1 MRDSGPAPQ
10 RRPRREDDPTPRVS
24 AHFWRF
30 SIRLARSL
38 VTAGHCTPREVSSAR
53 ATALTST
60 MPVPVSV
67 SGWKSAAGGGVDAA
81 PSVME
86 TSGPFAALAKRKAE
100 RESQGGVSEVTVSA
114 GPTPAAKAAA
124 DAPPAPAPSAAS
136 DASNGW
142 GVAVNDLDW
151 SYPGID
157 GSPIAGSEPLIK
169 GMDLKLK
176 PGSCCLL
183 LGANGAGKTTLL
195 KILGGKHM
203 VPKDKVLIHGREA
216 FYDTSLTTSGQ
227 LSYIGGDWQRDVAF
241 AGYGVTLAGDFPAS
255 KMLDSIPGVDPER
268 KKRII
273 DVLDINPEWR
283 MHQVSDGQRR
293 RVQLAYGLMI
303 PYSVLLLDEIT
314 VDLDVL
320 GRADLMAFLRRE
332 CEERSVT
339 IVYATHIFDGL
350 EEFATHVAFVAG
362 GRLRFCEAIE
372 DIEGLRAREPG
383 ALLATVEGWLRK
395 EAEIKKEE
403 LAKRGIVKKKVFEYA
418 RNSGWGEGRMA
429 ATVSFGPELGMKH
442 QGIKGSSNAVMR
454 N

>member
-1 MRDSGPAPQ
+1 
-10 RRPRREDDPTPRVS
+10 
-24 AHFWRF
+24 
-30 SIRLARSL
+30 
-38 VTAGHCTPREVSSAR
+38 
-53 ATALTST
+53 

-67 SGWKSAAGGGVDAA
+67 SGWKSEAGGGVDVSA
-81 PSVME
+81 SVME
-86 TSGPFAALAKRKAE
+86 TAGPFAALAKRKAE
-100 RESQGGVSEVTVSA
+100 LEAAGTSEVTVTA
-114 GPTPAAKAAA
+114 DAAAAAKAAVVTT
-124 DAPPAPAPSAAS
+124 DAPVATFAQPSE
-136 DASNGW
+136 W
-142 GVAVNDLDW
+142 GVNVNNLDW

-157 GSPIAGSEPLIK
+157 GSPIVGSEPLIK

-216 FYDTSLTTSGQ
+216 FYDTGLTTSGQ
-227 LSYIGGDWQRDVAF
+227 LSYIGGNWQRDVAF
-241 AGYGVTLAGDFPAS
+241 AGYGVTLAGDFPAK
-255 KMLDSIPGVDPER
+255 KMLDSIPNVDPAR

-273 DVLDINPEWR
+273 EVLDINPEWR

-293 RVQLAYGLMI
+293 RVQLAYGLMV

-320 GRADLMAFLRRE
+320 GRADLMGFLRQE
-332 CEERSVT
+332 CEERQVT

-350 EEFATHVAFVAG
+350 EQFATHVAFVAG
-362 GRLRFCEAIE
+362 GKLRFCEPME
-372 DIEGLRAREPG
+372 EIEGLKDREPG
-383 ALLATVEGWLRK
+383 ALLATVEVWLRK
-395 EAEIKKEE
+395 EAEIKKQE
-403 LAKRGIVKKKVFEYA
+403 LAARGIVKKKVFEYQ

-429 ATVSFGPELGMKH
+429 STVSFGPELGMKH
-442 QGIKGSSNAVMR
+442 TGIKGSSNAVMR

>member
-1 MRDSGPAPQ
+1 
-10 RRPRREDDPTPRVS
+10 
-24 AHFWRF
+24 
-30 SIRLARSL
+30 
-38 VTAGHCTPREVSSAR
+38 
-53 ATALTST
+53 

-67 SGWKSAAGGGVDAA
+67 SGWKSEAGGGVDVSA
-81 PSVME
+81 SVME
-86 TSGPFAALAKRKAE
+86 TAGPFAALAKRKAE
-100 RESQGGVSEVTVSA
+100 LEAAGTSEVTVTA
-114 GPTPAAKAAA
+114 DAAAAAKAAVVTT
-124 DAPPAPAPSAAS
+124 DAPVATIAQPSE
-136 DASNGW
+136 W
-142 GVAVNDLDW
+142 GVNVNNLDW

-157 GSPIAGSEPLIK
+157 GSPIVGSEPLIK

-227 LSYIGGDWQRDVAF
+227 LSYIGGNWQRDVAF
-241 AGYGVTLAGDFPAS
+241 AGYGVTLAGDFPAK
-255 KMLDSIPGVDPER
+255 KMLDSIPNVDPAR

-273 DVLDINPEWR
+273 EVLDINPEWR

-293 RVQLAYGLMI
+293 RVQLAYGLMV

-320 GRADLMAFLRRE
+320 GRADLMAFLRQE
-332 CEERSVT
+332 CEERQVT

-350 EEFATHVAFVAG
+350 EQFATHVAFVAG
-362 GRLRFCEAIE
+362 GQLRFCKPMEE
-372 DIEGLRAREPG
+372 IEGLKDREPG
-383 ALLATVEGWLRK
+383 ALLATVEVWLRK
-395 EAEIKKEE
+395 EAEIKKQE
-403 LAKRGIVKKKVFEYA
+403 LAARGIVKKKVFEYQ

-429 ATVSFGPELGMKH
+429 STVSFGPELGMKH
-442 QGIKGSSNAVMR
+442 TGIKGSSNAVMR

>member
-1 MRDSGPAPQ
+1 
-10 RRPRREDDPTPRVS
+10 
-24 AHFWRF
+24 
-30 SIRLARSL
+30 
-38 VTAGHCTPREVSSAR
+38 
-53 ATALTST
+53 

-67 SGWKSAAGGGVDAA
+67 SGWKSEAGGGVDVSAA
-81 PSVME
+81 GME
-86 TSGPFAALAKRKAE
+86 TAGPFAALAKRKAE
-100 RESQGGVSEVTVSA
+100 LEAAGTSEVTVTA
-114 GPTPAAKAAA
+114 DAAAVAKAAVVTT
-124 DAPPAPAPSAAS
+124 DAPVATIAQPSE
-136 DASNGW
+136 W
-142 GVAVNDLDW
+142 GVNVNNLDW

-157 GSPIAGSEPLIK
+157 GSPIVGSEPLIK

-216 FYDTSLTTSGQ
+216 FYDTGLTTSGQ
-227 LSYIGGDWQRDVAF
+227 LSYIGGNWQRDVAF
-241 AGYGVTLAGDFPAS
+241 AGYGVTLAGDFPAK
-255 KMLDSIPGVDPER
+255 KMLDSIPNVDPAR

-273 DVLDINPEWR
+273 EVLDINPEWR

-293 RVQLAYGLMI
+293 RVQLAYGLMV

-320 GRADLMAFLRRE
+320 GRADLMGFLRQE
-332 CEERSVT
+332 CEERQVT

-350 EEFATHVAFVAG
+350 EQFATHVAFVAG
-362 GRLRFCEAIE
+362 GQLRFCEPME
-372 DIEGLRAREPG
+372 EIEGLKDREPG
-383 ALLATVEGWLRK
+383 ALLATVEVWLRK
-395 EAEIKKEE
+395 EAEIKKQE
-403 LAKRGIVKKKVFEYA
+403 LAARGIVKKKVFEYQ

-429 ATVSFGPELGMKH
+429 STVSFGPELGMKH
-442 QGIKGSSNAVMR
+442 TGIKGSSNAVMR

>member
-1 MRDSGPAPQ
+1 MTTRGCSHARQ
-10 RRPRREDDPTPRVS
+10 RPRSSASATSRGRSYAARFRALLASLFDPSR
-24 AHFWRF
+24 A
-30 SIRLARSL
+30 LARHRGAL
-38 VTAGHCTPREVSSAR
+38 HAAGGFIRAR
-53 ATALTST
+53 HRPHLDDARSC
-60 MPVPVSV
+60 VRFGVEERR
-67 SGWKSAAGGGVDAA
+67 GGGVDAA

-157 GSPIAGSEPLIK
+157 GSRIAGSEPLIK

-362 GRLRFCEAIE
+362 GGCGSARRLRTSRGSGRAS
-372 DIEGLRAREPG
+372 RARCSPPS
-383 ALLATVEGWLRK
+383 
-395 EAEIKKEE
+395 
-403 LAKRGIVKKKVFEYA
+403 RGG
-418 RNSGWGEGRMA
+418 SGRRRRSRRRSSQSA
-429 ATVSFGPELGMKH
+429 
-442 QGIKGSSNAVMR
+442 GSSRRRCSSTRATADGER
-454 N
+454 GAWPPR

>member
-1 MRDSGPAPQ
+1 
-10 RRPRREDDPTPRVS
+10 
-24 AHFWRF
+24 
-30 SIRLARSL
+30 
-38 VTAGHCTPREVSSAR
+38 
-53 ATALTST
+53 

-67 SGWKSAAGGGVDAA
+67 SGWKSEAGGGVDVSA
-81 PSVME
+81 SVME
-86 TSGPFAALAKRKAE
+86 TAGPFAALAKRKAE
-100 RESQGGVSEVTVSA
+100 LEAAGASEVTVTTDAVAVGKVAIS
-114 GPTPAAKAAA
+114 TT
-124 DAPPAPAPSAAS
+124 DAPVVSTAQPSE
-136 DASNGW
+136 W
-142 GVAVNDLDW
+142 GVNVNNLDW

-157 GSPIAGSEPLIK
+157 GSPIVGSEPLIK

-227 LSYIGGDWQRDVAF
+227 LSYIGGNWQRDVAF
-241 AGYGVTLAGDFPAS
+241 AGYGVTLAGDFPAK
-255 KMLDSIPGVDPER
+255 KMLDSIPNVDPAR

-273 DVLDINPEWR
+273 EVLDINPEWR

-293 RVQLAYGLMI
+293 RVQLAYGLMV

-320 GRADLMAFLRRE
+320 GRADLMAFLRQE
-332 CEERSVT
+332 CEERQVT

-350 EEFATHVAFVAG
+350 EQFATHVAFVAG
-362 GRLRFCEAIE
+362 GRLRFCKPMEE
-372 DIEGLRAREPG
+372 IEGLQDREPG
-383 ALLATVEGWLRK
+383 ALLATVEVWLRK
-395 EAEIKKEE
+395 EAEIKKQE
-403 LAKRGIVKKKVFEYA
+403 LAARGIVKKKVFEYQ

-429 ATVSFGPELGMKH
+429 STVSFGPELGMKH
-442 QGIKGSSNAVMR
+442 TGIKGSSNAVMR

>member
-1 MRDSGPAPQ
+1 M
-10 RRPRREDDPTPRVS
+10 
-24 AHFWRF
+24 
-30 SIRLARSL
+30 
-38 VTAGHCTPREVSSAR
+38 
-53 ATALTST
+53 
-60 MPVPVSV
+60 
-67 SGWKSAAGGGVDAA
+67 SGWKSEAGGGVDVSA
-81 PSVME
+81 SVME
-86 TSGPFAALAKRKAE
+86 TAGPFAALAKRKAE
-100 RESQGGVSEVTVSA
+100 LEAAGTSEVTVTA
-114 GPTPAAKAAA
+114 DAAAVAKAAVVTT
-124 DAPPAPAPSAAS
+124 DAPVATIAQPSE
-136 DASNGW
+136 W
-142 GVAVNDLDW
+142 GVNVNNLDW

-157 GSPIAGSEPLIK
+157 GSPIVGSEPLIK

-227 LSYIGGDWQRDVAF
+227 LSYIGGNWQRDVAF
-241 AGYGVTLAGDFPAS
+241 AGYGVTLAGDFPAK
-255 KMLDSIPGVDPER
+255 KMLDSIPNVDPAR

-273 DVLDINPEWR
+273 EVLDINPEWR

-293 RVQLAYGLMI
+293 RVQLAYGLMV

-320 GRADLMAFLRRE
+320 GRADLMAFLRQE
-332 CEERSVT
+332 CEERQVT

-350 EEFATHVAFVAG
+350 EQFATHVAFVAG
-362 GRLRFCEAIE
+362 GRLRFCEPME
-372 DIEGLRAREPG
+372 EIEGLKDREPG
-383 ALLATVEGWLRK
+383 ALLATVEVWLRK
-395 EAEIKKEE
+395 EAEIKKQE
-403 LAKRGIVKKKVFEYA
+403 LAARGIVKKKVFEYQ

-429 ATVSFGPELGMKH
+429 STVSFGPELGMKH
-442 QGIKGSSNAVMR
+442 TGIKGSSNAVMR

>member
-1 MRDSGPAPQ
+1 
-10 RRPRREDDPTPRVS
+10 
-24 AHFWRF
+24 
-30 SIRLARSL
+30 
-38 VTAGHCTPREVSSAR
+38 
-53 ATALTST
+53 

-67 SGWKSAAGGGVDAA
+67 SGWKSEAGGGVDVSA
-81 PSVME
+81 SVME
-86 TSGPFAALAKRKAE
+86 TAGPFAALAKRKAE
-100 RESQGGVSEVTVSA
+100 LEAAGTSEVTVTA
-114 GPTPAAKAAA
+114 DAAAVAKAAVVTT
-124 DAPPAPAPSAAS
+124 DAPVATIAQPSE
-136 DASNGW
+136 W
-142 GVAVNDLDW
+142 GVNVNNLDW

-157 GSPIAGSEPLIK
+157 GSPIVGSEPLIK

-216 FYDTSLTTSGQ
+216 FYDTGLTTSGQ
-227 LSYIGGDWQRDVAF
+227 LSYIGGNWQRDVAF
-241 AGYGVTLAGDFPAS
+241 AGYGVTLAGDFPAK
-255 KMLDSIPGVDPER
+255 KMLDSIPNVDPAR

-273 DVLDINPEWR
+273 EVLDINPEWR

-293 RVQLAYGLMI
+293 RVHLAYGLMV

-320 GRADLMAFLRRE
+320 GRADLMGFLRQE
-332 CEERSVT
+332 CEERQVT

-350 EEFATHVAFVAG
+350 EQFATHVAFVAG
-362 GRLRFCEAIE
+362 GRLRFCEPME
-372 DIEGLRAREPG
+372 EIEGLKDREPG
-383 ALLATVEGWLRK
+383 ALLATVEVWLRK
-395 EAEIKKEE
+395 EAEIKKQE
-403 LAKRGIVKKKVFEYA
+403 LAARGIVKKKVFEYQ

-429 ATVSFGPELGMKH
+429 STVSFGPELGMKH
-442 QGIKGSSNAVMR
+442 TGIKGSSNAVMR

>member
-1 MRDSGPAPQ
+1 
-10 RRPRREDDPTPRVS
+10 
-24 AHFWRF
+24 
-30 SIRLARSL
+30 
-38 VTAGHCTPREVSSAR
+38 
-53 ATALTST
+53 

-67 SGWKSAAGGGVDAA
+67 SGWKSEAGGGVDVSA
-81 PSVME
+81 SVME
-86 TSGPFAALAKRKAE
+86 TAGPFAALAKRKAE
-100 RESQGGVSEVTVSA
+100 LEAAGTSEVTVTA
-114 GPTPAAKAAA
+114 DAAVVAKAAVA
-124 DAPPAPAPSAAS
+124 TTDAPVATTAPPSE
-136 DASNGW
+136 W
-142 GVAVNDLDW
+142 GVCVNNLDW

-157 GSPIAGSEPLIK
+157 GSPIVGSEPLIK

-216 FYDTSLTTSGQ
+216 FYDTGLTTSGQ
-227 LSYIGGDWQRDVAF
+227 LSYIGGNWQRDVAF
-241 AGYGVTLAGDFPAS
+241 AGYGVTLAGDFPAK
-255 KMLDSIPGVDPER
+255 KMLDSIPNVDPAR

-273 DVLDINPEWR
+273 EVLDINPEWR

-293 RVQLAYGLMI
+293 RVQLAYGLMV

-320 GRADLMAFLRRE
+320 GRADLMGFLRQE
-332 CEERSVT
+332 CEERQVT

-350 EEFATHVAFVAG
+350 EQFATHVAFVAG
-362 GRLRFCEAIE
+362 GQLRFCEPME
-372 DIEGLRAREPG
+372 EIEGLKDREPG
-383 ALLATVEGWLRK
+383 ALLATVEVWLRK
-395 EAEIKKEE
+395 EAEIKKQE
-403 LAKRGIVKKKVFEYA
+403 LAARGIVKKKVFEYQ

-429 ATVSFGPELGMKH
+429 STVSFGPELGMKH
-442 QGIKGSSNAVMR
+442 TGIKGSSNAVMR

>member
-1 MRDSGPAPQ
+1 M
-10 RRPRREDDPTPRVS
+10 
-24 AHFWRF
+24 
-30 SIRLARSL
+30 
-38 VTAGHCTPREVSSAR
+38 
-53 ATALTST
+53 
-60 MPVPVSV
+60 
-67 SGWKSAAGGGVDAA
+67 SGWKSEAGGGVDVSA
-81 PSVME
+81 SVME
-86 TSGPFAALAKRKAE
+86 TAGPFAALAKRKAE
-100 RESQGGVSEVTVSA
+100 LEAAGASEVTVTTDAVAIGKVAIS
-114 GPTPAAKAAA
+114 TT
-124 DAPPAPAPSAAS
+124 DAPVVSTAQPSE
-136 DASNGW
+136 W
-142 GVAVNDLDW
+142 GVNVNNLDW

-157 GSPIAGSEPLIK
+157 GSPIVGSEPLIK

-227 LSYIGGDWQRDVAF
+227 LSYIGGNWQRDVAF
-241 AGYGVTLAGDFPAS
+241 AGYGVTLAGDFPAK
-255 KMLDSIPGVDPER
+255 KMLDSIPNVDPAR

-273 DVLDINPEWR
+273 EVLDINPEWR

-293 RVQLAYGLMI
+293 RVQLAYGLMV

-320 GRADLMAFLRRE
+320 GRADLMAFLRQE
-332 CEERSVT
+332 CEERQVT

-350 EEFATHVAFVAG
+350 EQFATHVAFVAG
-362 GRLRFCEAIE
+362 GRLRFCKPMEE
-372 DIEGLRAREPG
+372 IEGLQDREPG
-383 ALLATVEGWLRK
+383 ALLATVEVWLRK
-395 EAEIKKEE
+395 EAELKKQE
-403 LAKRGIVKKKVFEYA
+403 LAAKGIVKKKVFEYQ

-429 ATVSFGPELGMKH
+429 STVSFGPELGMKH
-442 QGIKGSSNAVMR
+442 TGIKGSSNAVMR

>member
-1 MRDSGPAPQ
+1 M
-10 RRPRREDDPTPRVS
+10 
-24 AHFWRF
+24 
-30 SIRLARSL
+30 
-38 VTAGHCTPREVSSAR
+38 
-53 ATALTST
+53 
-60 MPVPVSV
+60 
-67 SGWKSAAGGGVDAA
+67 SGWKSEAGGGVDVSA
-81 PSVME
+81 SVME
-86 TSGPFAALAKRKAE
+86 TAGPFAALAKRKAE
-100 RESQGGVSEVTVSA
+100 LEAAGTSEVTVTA
-114 GPTPAAKAAA
+114 DAAAAAKAAVVTT
-124 DAPPAPAPSAAS
+124 DAPVATIAQPSE
-136 DASNGW
+136 W
-142 GVAVNDLDW
+142 GVNVNNLDW

-157 GSPIAGSEPLIK
+157 GSPIVGSEPLIK

-227 LSYIGGDWQRDVAF
+227 LSYIGGNWQRDVAF
-241 AGYGVTLAGDFPAS
+241 AGYGVTLAGDFPAK
-255 KMLDSIPGVDPER
+255 KMLDSIPNVDPAR

-273 DVLDINPEWR
+273 EVLDINPEWR

-293 RVQLAYGLMI
+293 RVQLAYGLMV

-320 GRADLMAFLRRE
+320 GRADLMGFLRQE
-332 CEERSVT
+332 CEERQVT

-350 EEFATHVAFVAG
+350 EQFATHVAFVAG
-362 GRLRFCEAIE
+362 GQLRFCKPMEE
-372 DIEGLRAREPG
+372 IEGLKDREPG
-383 ALLATVEGWLRK
+383 ALLATVEVWLRK
-395 EAEIKKEE
+395 EAEIKKQE
-403 LAKRGIVKKKVFEYA
+403 LAARGIVKKKVFEYQ

-429 ATVSFGPELGMKH
+429 STVSFGPELGMKH
-442 QGIKGSSNAVMR
+442 TGIKGSSNAVMR

>member
-1 MRDSGPAPQ
+1 M
-10 RRPRREDDPTPRVS
+10 
-24 AHFWRF
+24 
-30 SIRLARSL
+30 
-38 VTAGHCTPREVSSAR
+38 
-53 ATALTST
+53 
-60 MPVPVSV
+60 
-67 SGWKSAAGGGVDAA
+67 SGWKSEAGGGVDVSA
-81 PSVME
+81 SVME
-86 TSGPFAALAKRKAE
+86 TAGPFAALAKRKAE
-100 RESQGGVSEVTVSA
+100 LEAAGTSEVTVTA
-114 GPTPAAKAAA
+114 DAAAAAKAAVVTT
-124 DAPPAPAPSAAS
+124 DAPVATIAQPSE
-136 DASNGW
+136 W
-142 GVAVNDLDW
+142 GVNVNNLDW

-157 GSPIAGSEPLIK
+157 GSPIVGSEPLIK

-227 LSYIGGDWQRDVAF
+227 LSYIGGNWQRDVAF
-241 AGYGVTLAGDFPAS
+241 AGYGVTLAGDFPAK
-255 KMLDSIPGVDPER
+255 KMLDSIPNVDPAR

-273 DVLDINPEWR
+273 EVLDINPEWR

-293 RVQLAYGLMI
+293 RVQLAYGLMV

-320 GRADLMAFLRRE
+320 GRADLMAFLRQE
-332 CEERSVT
+332 CEERQVT

-350 EEFATHVAFVAG
+350 EQFATHVAFVAG
-362 GRLRFCEAIE
+362 GQLRFCKPMEE
-372 DIEGLRAREPG
+372 IEGLKDREPG
-383 ALLATVEGWLRK
+383 ALLATVEVWLRK
-395 EAEIKKEE
+395 EAEIKKQER
-403 LAKRGIVKKKVFEYA
+403 AARGIVKKKVFEYQ

-429 ATVSFGPELGMKH
+429 STVSFGPELGMKH
-442 QGIKGSSNAVMR
+442 TGIKGSSNAVMR

>member
-1 MRDSGPAPQ
+1 
-10 RRPRREDDPTPRVS
+10 
-24 AHFWRF
+24 
-30 SIRLARSL
+30 
-38 VTAGHCTPREVSSAR
+38 
-53 ATALTST
+53 

-67 SGWKSAAGGGVDAA
+67 SGWKSEAGGGVDVSA
-81 PSVME
+81 SVME
-86 TSGPFAALAKRKAE
+86 TAGPFAALAKRKAE
-100 RESQGGVSEVTVSA
+100 LEAAEAAGTSEVTVTA
-114 GPTPAAKAAA
+114 DAAVVAKAAVA
-124 DAPPAPAPSAAS
+124 TTDAPVATTAQPSE
-136 DASNGW
+136 W
-142 GVAVNDLDW
+142 GVCVNNLDW

>member
-1 MRDSGPAPQ
+1 
-10 RRPRREDDPTPRVS
+10 
-24 AHFWRF
+24 
-30 SIRLARSL
+30 
-38 VTAGHCTPREVSSAR
+38 
-53 ATALTST
+53 

-67 SGWKSAAGGGVDAA
+67 SGWKSEAGGGVDVSA
-81 PSVME
+81 SVME
-86 TSGPFAALAKRKAE
+86 TAGPFAALAKRKAE
-100 RESQGGVSEVTVSA
+100 LEAAGTSEVTVTA
-114 GPTPAAKAAA
+114 DAAAVAKAAVVTT
-124 DAPPAPAPSAAS
+124 DAPVATIAQPSE
-136 DASNGW
+136 W
-142 GVAVNDLDW
+142 GVNVNNLDW

-157 GSPIAGSEPLIK
+157 GSPIVGSEPLIK

-216 FYDTSLTTSGQ
+216 FYDPGLTTSGQ
-227 LSYIGGDWQRDVAF
+227 LSYIGGNWQRDVAF
-241 AGYGVTLAGDFPAS
+241 AGYGVTLAGDFPAK
-255 KMLDSIPGVDPER
+255 KMLDSIPNVDPAR

-273 DVLDINPEWR
+273 EVLDINPEWR

-293 RVQLAYGLMI
+293 RVQLAYGLMV

-320 GRADLMAFLRRE
+320 GRADLMGFLRQE
-332 CEERSVT
+332 CEERQVT

-350 EEFATHVAFVAG
+350 EQFATHVAFVAG
-362 GRLRFCEAIE
+362 GRLRFCEPME
-372 DIEGLRAREPG
+372 EIEGLKDREPG
-383 ALLATVEGWLRK
+383 ALLATVEVWLRK
-395 EAEIKKEE
+395 EAEIKKQE
-403 LAKRGIVKKKVFEYA
+403 LAARGIVKKKVFEYQ

-429 ATVSFGPELGMKH
+429 STVSFGPELGMKH
-442 QGIKGSSNAVMR
+442 TGIKGSSNAVMR

>member
-1 MRDSGPAPQ
+1 
-10 RRPRREDDPTPRVS
+10 
-24 AHFWRF
+24 
-30 SIRLARSL
+30 
-38 VTAGHCTPREVSSAR
+38 
-53 ATALTST
+53 

-67 SGWKSAAGGGVDAA
+67 SGWKSEAGGGVDVSA
-81 PSVME
+81 SVME
-86 TSGPFAALAKRKAE
+86 TAGPFAALAKRKAE
-100 RESQGGVSEVTVSA
+100 LEAAGTSEVTVTA
-114 GPTPAAKAAA
+114 DAAAVAKAAVVTT
-124 DAPPAPAPSAAS
+124 DAPVATIAQPSE
-136 DASNGW
+136 W
-142 GVAVNDLDW
+142 GVNVNNLDW

-157 GSPIAGSEPLIK
+157 GSPIVGSEPLIK

-216 FYDTSLTTSGQ
+216 FYDTGLTTSGQ
-227 LSYIGGDWQRDVAF
+227 LSYIGGNWQRDVAF
-241 AGYGVTLAGDFPAS
+241 AGYGVTLAGDFPAK
-255 KMLDSIPGVDPER
+255 KMLDSIPNVDPAR

-273 DVLDINPEWR
+273 EVLDINPEWR

-293 RVQLAYGLMI
+293 RVQLAYGLMV

-320 GRADLMAFLRRE
+320 GRADLMAFLRQE
-332 CEERSVT
+332 CEERQVT

-350 EEFATHVAFVAG
+350 EQFATHVAFVAG
-362 GRLRFCEAIE
+362 GQLRFCKPMEE
-372 DIEGLRAREPG
+372 IEGLQDREPG
-383 ALLATVEGWLRK
+383 ALLATVEVWLRK
-395 EAEIKKEE
+395 EAELKKQE
-403 LAKRGIVKKKVFEYA
+403 LAARGIVKKKVFEYQ

-429 ATVSFGPELGMKH
+429 STVSFGPELGMKH
-442 QGIKGSSNAVMR
+442 TGIKGSSNAVMR

>member
-1 MRDSGPAPQ
+1 
-10 RRPRREDDPTPRVS
+10 
-24 AHFWRF
+24 
-30 SIRLARSL
+30 
-38 VTAGHCTPREVSSAR
+38 
-53 ATALTST
+53 

-67 SGWKSAAGGGVDAA
+67 SGWKSEAGGGVDVSA
-81 PSVME
+81 SVME
-86 TSGPFAALAKRKAE
+86 TAGPSAALAKRKAE
-100 RESQGGVSEVTVSA
+100 LEAAGTSEVTVTA
-114 GPTPAAKAAA
+114 DAAAVAKAAVVTT
-124 DAPPAPAPSAAS
+124 DAPVATIAQPSE
-136 DASNGW
+136 W
-142 GVAVNDLDW
+142 GVNVNNLDW

-157 GSPIAGSEPLIK
+157 GSPIVGSEPLIK

-216 FYDTSLTTSGQ
+216 FYDTGLTTSGQ
-227 LSYIGGDWQRDVAF
+227 LSYIGGNWQRDVAF
-241 AGYGVTLAGDFPAS
+241 AGYGVTLAGDFPAK
-255 KMLDSIPGVDPER
+255 KMLDSIPNVDPAR

-273 DVLDINPEWR
+273 EVLDINPEWR

-293 RVQLAYGLMI
+293 RVQLAYGLMV

-320 GRADLMAFLRRE
+320 GRADLMGFLRQE
-332 CEERSVT
+332 CEERQVT

-350 EEFATHVAFVAG
+350 EQFATHVAFVAG
-362 GRLRFCEAIE
+362 GRLRFCEPME
-372 DIEGLRAREPG
+372 EIEGLKDREPG
-383 ALLATVEGWLRK
+383 ALLATVEVWLRK
-395 EAEIKKEE
+395 EAEIKKQE
-403 LAKRGIVKKKVFEYA
+403 LAARGIVKKKVFEYQ

-429 ATVSFGPELGMKH
+429 STVSFGPELGMKH
-442 QGIKGSSNAVMR
+442 TGIKGSSNAVMR

>member
-1 MRDSGPAPQ
+1 
-10 RRPRREDDPTPRVS
+10 
-24 AHFWRF
+24 
-30 SIRLARSL
+30 
-38 VTAGHCTPREVSSAR
+38 
-53 ATALTST
+53 

-67 SGWKSAAGGGVDAA
+67 SGWKSEAGGGVDVSA
-81 PSVME
+81 SVME
-86 TSGPFAALAKRKAE
+86 TAGPFAALAKRKAE
-100 RESQGGVSEVTVSA
+100 LEAAGASEVTVTTDAVAVGKVAIS
-114 GPTPAAKAAA
+114 TT
-124 DAPPAPAPSAAS
+124 DAPVVSTAQPSE
-136 DASNGW
+136 W
-142 GVAVNDLDW
+142 GVNVNNLDW

-157 GSPIAGSEPLIK
+157 GSPIVGSEPLIK

-227 LSYIGGDWQRDVAF
+227 LSYIGGNWQRDVAF
-241 AGYGVTLAGDFPAS
+241 AGYGVTLAGDFPAK
-255 KMLDSIPGVDPER
+255 KMLDSIPNVDPAR

-273 DVLDINPEWR
+273 EVLDINPEWR

-293 RVQLAYGLMI
+293 RVQLAYGLMV

-320 GRADLMAFLRRE
+320 GRADLMAFLRQE
-332 CEERSVT
+332 CEERQVT

-350 EEFATHVAFVAG
+350 EQFATHVAFVAG
-362 GRLRFCEAIE
+362 GRLRFCKPMEE
-372 DIEGLRAREPG
+372 IEGLQDREPG
-383 ALLATVEGWLRK
+383 ALLATVEVWLRK
-395 EAEIKKEE
+395 EAELKKQE
-403 LAKRGIVKKKVFEYA
+403 LAAKGIVKKKVFEYQ

-429 ATVSFGPELGMKH
+429 STVSFGPELGMKH
-442 QGIKGSSNAVMR
+442 TGIKGSSNAVMR